1 MDIGW
6 EGPRRLRECAG
17 FVGGG
22 GYAYPLTRGG
32 ACIARVIVWPV
43 VCSRAV
49 KVVYWMSH
57 LEDHGRAGGPLVM
70 PSWIAERYWGRVAA
84 SVERIVMD
92 A

>member
-17 FVGGG
+17 FVEGM
-22 GYAYPLTRGG
+22 LTRGG
-32 ACIARVIVWPV
+32 AWIARVIVWPV
-43 VCSRAV
+43 A
-49 KVVYWMSH
+49 
-57 LEDHGRAGGPLVM
+57 EGPWSLVM

-84 SVERIVMD
+84 SVDRIGRIVLD